1 MVRMPDDT
9 INLNRGQERQLY
21 MSYSH
26 KVREQFIELRAKGET
41 IPRIAE
47 QLKVSRRTIQYW
59 AEMFEQNINVMHR
72 TILEELLVKHGITR
86 LGRIEK
92 VGIQLEKV
100 NAAIDGKDLGKERVR
115 DLYTVQKLLWD
126 RLGTL
131 TGL

>member
-1 MVRMPDDT
+1 
-9 INLNRGQERQLY
+9 